1 MTVWKRLGILVF
13 ALIVVLCTLKV
24 GERLPIPGVH
34 GLVPTAE
41 ARGAGG
47 GRPGRPGRPARPI
60 KPVSVTGVATTTT
73 RRCDVGE
80 RDCE

>member
-47 GRPGRPGRPARPI
+47 GRPARPI

-80 RDCE
+80 RDCK